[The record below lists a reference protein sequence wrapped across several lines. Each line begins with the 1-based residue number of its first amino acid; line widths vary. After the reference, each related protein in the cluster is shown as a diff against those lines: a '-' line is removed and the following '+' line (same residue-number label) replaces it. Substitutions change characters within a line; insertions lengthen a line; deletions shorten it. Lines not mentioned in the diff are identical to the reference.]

1 MRFYYGWW
9 IVITMAAV
17 MFVTTGTFFYG
28 FATLVDPLNEEFGWS
43 RALIGGAFSLRSEM
57 GGIQAPIIGYFIDRA
72 GSRILLIVGIILVGG
87 GFIAFSLVQELWQ
100 LYVVVAII
108 GLGLSSTG
116 GPVAYTAVAHWFV
129 KKRGRATS
137 FVTLGGGASGV
148 MVMVL
153 AALIAAFGWRT
164 ALVITGVSQIVICL
178 PLALIVKQHPED
190 VGLLPDGEPLP
201 EDDVEDESLPKEE
214 SRSIHRRGLTMRQA
228 LGTRSFWML
237 SIAFALVSL
246 ACMGIVVHQIAYL
259 KKSAG
264 FSASTAAQ
272 VATAMTIISLAG
284 RLGFGYLADFVDKK
298 KLLAVAYLLIGLGVL
313 SIASIQS
320 QWQIIFYLVLFSPGW
335 GASIALRPVLQAE
348 YFGLRAFGGI
358 QGLTFLV
365 SSAGSVAGPVF
376 VGAVYDSSGDYRPA
390 FLITA
395 VAALVAVPIVLALRP
410 PKLEEEEEEEVA
422 ALAVSEAEADA

>member
-57 GGIQAPIIGYFIDRA
+57 GGLEAPLIGYFIDRF
-72 GSRILLIVGIILVGG
+72 GSRLLLTAGVFFVGI
-87 GFIAFSLVQELWQ
+87 GFIILSLVQELWH
-100 LYVVVAII
+100 LYVAVAII
-108 GLGLSSTG
+108 AVGLGATG
-116 GPVAYTAVAHWFV
+116 GSVAYTAIAHWFV

-153 AALIAAFGWRT
+153 AGLIAAFGWRT
-164 ALVITGVSQIVICL
+164 ALVITGIAQMVICV
-178 PLALIVKQHPED
+178 PLALTVKQNPED
-190 VGLLPDGEPLP
+190 MGLLPDGEPSAD
-201 EDDVEDESLPKEE
+201 EVEDEGGAKEE
-214 SRSIHRRGLTMRQA
+214 APSIHKRGLTMRQA
-228 LGTRSFWML
+228 LRNNSFWML
-237 SIAFALVSL
+237 SIAFAFVSL

-259 KKSAG
+259 KKSVG

-298 KLLAVAYLLIGLGVL
+298 KLLAIAYLLIGLGVL
-313 SIASIQS
+313 SIASVQS
-320 QWQIIFYLVLFSPGW
+320 QWQVVFYLVLFSPGW

-365 SSAGSVAGPVF
+365 SSAGSVAGPIF

-395 VAALVAVPIVLALRP
+395 VAALIAVPIVLALKP
-410 PKLEEEEEEEVA
+410 PKLEEEKEEVA
-422 ALAVSEAEADA
+422 ALAVSEAEAEA